1 MYIEIGAPASLP
13 LALVKVE
20 SDNGP
25 QTCLLGIT
33 LQHPPAQLMAQ
44 KFSALRITGARA
56 HIGHEAAKR
65 FWQYHKLKRR
75 AQVEIEQSIPAF
87 TGLGAD
93 VNLGLSMAC
102 ALSWLNDL
110 PLDNTLELAQAI
122 GLEAQDALH
131 LWSFDRGG
139 LLLVNT
145 EAESGVIPP
154 PLARLEIAHNQDEA
168 WAFVFVMP
176 RVPYNTPDSYEAERL
191 ATLLQAASALSSE
204 SGQLVRQELW
214 TAVEGDDIAAFGQA
228 LMKLQE
234 MNKSALKEALPALSA
249 DNEAILQLMRDN
261 GAYAWGHSL
270 TGYSLYAL
278 VKGAKATIELRKI
291 LREHVGY
298 FGGLVIAT
306 ITDNKGAQHLLKN
319 VDLNEGK
326 LSDY

>member
-20 SDNGP
+20 NDDGP

-44 KFSALRITGARA
+44 KFSKLRLTGARA
-56 HIGHEAAKR
+56 HIGHEAARR

-75 AQVEIEQSIPAF
+75 AQIEIEQSIPAF

-93 VNLGLSMAC
+93 VSLRLSMAR
-102 ALSWLNDL
+102 ALAWLNNL
-110 PLDNTLELAQAI
+110 PLDNTLELAKAI
-122 GLEAQDALH
+122 DLQAQDALH

-154 PLARLEIAHNQDEA
+154 PLARLEIAHKQKDA

-176 RVPYNTPDSYEAERL
+176 RVPYNTPDSYEKERL
-191 ATLLQAASALSSE
+191 ATLLQAAPALSSE
-204 SGQLVRQELW
+204 TGQFVRDTLW
-214 TAVEGDDIAAFGQA
+214 PAVEGNDLTAFGQGV
-228 LMKLQE
+228 MTLQQ
-234 MNKSALKEALPALSA
+234 MNKSTLKEALPPLSD
-249 DNEAILQLMRDN
+249 DNQAILNLMRDN
-261 GAYAWGHSL
+261 GVYACGHSL
-270 TGYSLYAL
+270 TGYCLYGL
-278 VKGAKATIELRKI
+278 VKGAKATIELRKK
-291 LREHVGY
+291 LRERVGY

-306 ITDNKGAQHLLKN
+306 ITDNKGAQHVVRD

>member
-25 QTCLLGIT
+25 QSCLLGIT
-33 LQHPPAQLMAQ
+33 LQHPPAELMAQ
-44 KFSALRITGARA
+44 KFSKLRITGARA

-93 VNLGLSMAC
+93 VSLGLSMAC
-102 ALSWLNDL
+102 ALSWLNDF
-110 PLDNTLELAQAI
+110 PLDNTLELAQSI

-139 LLLVNT
+139 LLLVNP

-154 PLARLEIAHNQDEA
+154 PLARLEIAHEPDEA

-176 RVPYNTPDSYEAERL
+176 RVPYNTPDSYETERL

-204 SGQLVRQELW
+204 SDLVRQELW
-214 TAVEGDDIAAFGQA
+214 RAVEGDDIAAFGQA

-234 MNKSALKEALPALSA
+234 INNKAALKEALPPLNA
-249 DNEAILQLMRDN
+249 DNEAILQMMRDN
-261 GAYAWGHSL
+261 GAYAWGQSL

-278 VKGAKATIELRKI
+278 VKGSKATIELRKI

-306 ITDNKGAQHLLKN
+306 ITDNKGAQHVVKN